1 MNTLLRRPL
10 AALAA
15 TALGLGLV
23 ACGDD
28 DPAGADDAGAAAGG
42 ETRTIVD
49 NDGEK
54 TVPAEPAHVVATDN
68 RIFRTLE
75 DFGVELAA
83 APKKLLPPTSGYADD
98 DAVVDLGNHREPDL
112 EAVVAAEPDLIL
124 NGQRFGQYKEDLARL
139 APDAALV
146 DLDVREDE
154 PLADELIRQ
163 TEVLGEIF
171 GKEERAAEL
180 VDEFRAAIDRARSAY
195 DPEQTVLGVITSGG
209 DVNYSAPGVGRGVG
223 PVFDMLDLTPALD
236 VDDATHDH
244 MGDDISVEAIAEANP
259 DWLLVMDRDAA
270 IKGNDPEFQPAAE
283 LISSSPALARVA
295 AVTAD
300 RIAYMPA
307 HTYLDESIQTYTEF
321 LNQLA
326 EQLERASA

>member
-1 MNTLLRRPL
+1 MTTLLRRPL

-15 TALGLGLV
+15 TTLGLGLV

-28 DPAGADDAGAAAGG
+28 APAGSDDAGTAAG

-54 TVPAEPAHVVATDN
+54 TVPADPARVVATDN
-68 RIFRTLE
+68 RLFRTLE
-75 DFGVELAA
+75 DFGVDLAA
-83 APKKLLPPTSGYADD
+83 APKRLLPATSGYAADGD
-98 DAVVDLGNHREPDL
+98 VVDLGNHREPDL

-124 NGQRFGQYKEDLARL
+124 NGQRFAQYKEDLARL

-154 PLADELIRQ
+154 PFDAELIRQ

-171 GKEERAAEL
+171 GEEERAAEL
-180 VDEFRAAIDRARSAY
+180 VDEFRAAIDRAREAY

-209 DVNYSAPGVGRGVG
+209 DINYSAPGVGRAVG
-223 PVFDMLDLTPALD
+223 PLFDILDLTPALE
-236 VDDATHDH
+236 VDEATGDH

-270 IKGNDPEFQPAAE
+270 VKADDPEFQPAAE
-283 LISSSPALARVA
+283 LIGSSAALARVD
-295 AVTAD
+295 AVTAG

-307 HTYLDESIQTYTEF
+307 QTYIDESIQTYTEF

-326 EQLERASA
+326 AQLERAAA